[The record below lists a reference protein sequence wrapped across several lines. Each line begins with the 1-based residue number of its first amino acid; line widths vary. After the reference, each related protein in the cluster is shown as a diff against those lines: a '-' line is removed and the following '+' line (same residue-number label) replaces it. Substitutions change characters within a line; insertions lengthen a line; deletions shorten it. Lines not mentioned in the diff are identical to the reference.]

1 MTEVQE
7 NLLLKWLEND
17 IDDEDAQLLIKDF
30 DASNL
35 RHNLIILESLTLTKG
50 NVEDKYQDFLK
61 MKK

>member
-1 MTEVQE
+1 MTKVQE

-35 RHNLIILESLTLTKG
+35 RHNLNILESLTLTKG
-50 NVEDKYQDFLK
+50 NVENKYQDFLK